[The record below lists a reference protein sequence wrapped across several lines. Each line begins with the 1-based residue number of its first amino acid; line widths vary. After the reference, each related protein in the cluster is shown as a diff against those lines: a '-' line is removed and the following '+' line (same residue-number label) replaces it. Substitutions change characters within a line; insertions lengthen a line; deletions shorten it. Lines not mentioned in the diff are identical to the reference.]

1 MSVLTNSALRFVSV
15 EEKADPS
22 IPLYVLPLY
31 SLLAPE
37 KQAKVRL
44 LSYVSTKLIETAT
57 RNVLH
62 QNSHCDRCTL
72 IYTL

>member
-1 MSVLTNSALRFVSV
+1 MIPLMQAGHLKLKILQIPVFQMSVLTSSALSFVSV
-15 EEKADPS
+15 EEMADPS

-44 LSYVSTKLIETAT
+44 T
-57 RNVLH
+57 
-62 QNSHCDRCTL
+62 
-72 IYTL
+72 